1 MTRKNPTLA
10 VDLAREPIVLCYSD
24 LFPGNFIIDDK
35 DNITIIDFSDTSIVP
50 LSFVKY
56 APWDHKHG
64 FDISQWVYI
73 PTIEGVDNF
82 EALLNIQRRMVIGPS
97 SYAKLG
103 RRLRGGDKESQESIK
118 EILQFMILVGD
129 RPSNK

>member
-1 MTRKNPTLA
+1 M
-10 VDLAREPIVLCYSD
+10 VLCYSD
-24 LFPGNFIIDDK
+24 LFPGNFIIDDE

-50 LSFVKY
+50 SSFVKY
-56 APWDHKHG
+56 ALWDHRLG

-73 PTIEGVDNF
+73 PTSEGVDNF
-82 EALLNIQRRMVIGPS
+82 ESLLSVQGRMVIGPS

-118 EILQFMILVGD
+118 EKLQFYD
-129 RPSNK
+129 TCTR